1 MALRNF
7 LPEYF
12 LLLLLV
18 DALSTNIDLT
28 AARMNWDKKNST
40 RVGKKHGEDRAGSR
54 LYTMD
59 QLIIEY
65 HILREV
71 LCDFFEEEE
80 PLTEIELEVI
90 VCSIGHEDQQKMEEK
105 EIEKAKLH

>member
-1 MALRNF
+1 
-7 LPEYF
+7 
-12 LLLLLV
+12 
-18 DALSTNIDLT
+18 
-28 AARMNWDKKNST
+28 
-40 RVGKKHGEDRAGSR
+40 
-54 LYTMD
+54 MD